1 MLEYRATVD
10 GVCTYGGGGLTPS
23 QTNRNEV
30 MIKKE
35 GNEGRENV
43 REQQMLSM
51 AVSSFVT
58 SYKSAKTFQE
68 TEK

>member
-1 MLEYRATVD
+1 
-10 GVCTYGGGGLTPS
+10 
-23 QTNRNEV
+23 
-30 MIKKE
+30 MIKKKKE
-35 GNEGRENV
+35 GKKERETV

-51 AVSSFVT
+51 AVSSFVM

>member
-1 MLEYRATVD
+1 
-10 GVCTYGGGGLTPS
+10 
-23 QTNRNEV
+23 
-30 MIKKE
+30 MIRKK
-35 GNEGRENV
+35 GKWGRETV

-68 TEK
+68 N